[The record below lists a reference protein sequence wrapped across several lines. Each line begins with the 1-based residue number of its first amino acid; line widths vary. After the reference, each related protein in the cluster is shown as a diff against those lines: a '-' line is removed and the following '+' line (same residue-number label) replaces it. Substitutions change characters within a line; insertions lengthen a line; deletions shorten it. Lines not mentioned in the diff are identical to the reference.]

1 MLHYNHD
8 CIHTHTP
15 LVSLDNRSNTVAIA
29 GGVAG
34 GLVVLGILS
43 LLSSIVVAVKLRKR
57 GRYSYIAS
65 YKHFP
70 S

>member
-8 CIHTHTP
+8 CVHTHTHTP
-15 LVSLDNRSNTVAIA
+15 LVPADNRSNTAAIA
-29 GGVAG
+29 GGVVG

-57 GRYSYIAS
+57 GRYS
-65 YKHFP
+65 
-70 S
+70 